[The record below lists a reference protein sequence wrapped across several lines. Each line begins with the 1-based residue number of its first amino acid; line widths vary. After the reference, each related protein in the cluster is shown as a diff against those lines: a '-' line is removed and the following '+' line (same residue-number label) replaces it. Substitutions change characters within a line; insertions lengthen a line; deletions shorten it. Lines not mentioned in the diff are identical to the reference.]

1 MGARPICPGLREGTG
16 CHNNQRAEAEQP
28 DTKRP
33 KLRMRIAPRRPQ
45 DPRDAPPLV
54 TSRSACTPAAPPTR
68 HRGGE
73 AKGREGALFA
83 RAASLAPPQAVTVA
97 PPPQLSNRLSVPPRP
112 LPASVVEAQRPL
124 CPAQSSFC
132 RLLPLCQSCF
142 LAFFPPQKFSLPPL
156 PFSPASH
163 GLFAFKTQSICQ
175 KVCPVRIGL
184 SKGGWWGLKEK
195 TWKA

>member
-16 CHNNQRAEAEQP
+16 YHSNRRTEAEQP

-33 KLRMRIAPRRPQ
+33 KLRMRIAPRRPL
-45 DPRDAPPLV
+45 DPRDAPPLM
-54 TSRSACTPAAPPTR
+54 TSRSASTPAAPPAR

-73 AKGREGALFA
+73 AKGREGAPLRPRSLPRSSPGCHRGPAPSAFQS
-83 RAASLAPPQAVTVA
+83 ASA
-97 PPPQLSNRLSVPPRP
+97 PPRP

-142 LAFFPPQKFSLPPL
+142 LAFFFSFKSSILHRCPLVPQSR
-156 PFSPASH
+156 
-163 GLFAFKTQSICQ
+163 GTV
-175 KVCPVRIGL
+175 VCG
-184 SKGGWWGLKEK
+184 
-195 TWKA
+195 